1 MNCLEKRILKN
12 GIVKNANV
20 LKVDSFL
27 NHQIDIKLLQEMA
40 LECNIDLKILK

>member
-20 LKVDSFL
+20 LKVENYNVYLPYYYFNEEKDKTLTL
-27 NHQIDIKLLQEMA
+27 N
-40 LECNIDLKILK
+40 